1 MRPLPQLARILGYVG
16 VLPFFFLTIAL
27 LIKLPVAGMRLDW
40 LLVAYAAVIV
50 SFLGAVHWGIVLAM
64 QEKLNERDTQ
74 LLLGYSVSPAVV
86 AWLLMLCP
94 VKVALVGMAVRV
106 VLAYAADVF
115 LLFRRVGLE
124 SEYAKLRLHLT
135 VIVTLLLF
143 AAALGGVK

>member
-1 MRPLPQLARILGYVG
+1 MRPLPQLAWILGYVG
-16 VLPFFFLTIAL
+16 VLPVFLLTIAL
-27 LIKLPVAGMRLDW
+27 LIKLPVAGIRLDW
-40 LLVAYAAVIV
+40 LLAAYASVIV
-50 SFLGAVHWGIVLAM
+50 SFLGAVHWGVVLAM

-74 LLLGYSVSPAVV
+74 LLLGYSISPAVV

-94 VKVALVGMAVRV
+94 IKVTLVGMAILV
-106 VLAYAADVF
+106 VLAYAADVL

-124 SEYAKLRLHLT
+124 SDYAKLRLHLT